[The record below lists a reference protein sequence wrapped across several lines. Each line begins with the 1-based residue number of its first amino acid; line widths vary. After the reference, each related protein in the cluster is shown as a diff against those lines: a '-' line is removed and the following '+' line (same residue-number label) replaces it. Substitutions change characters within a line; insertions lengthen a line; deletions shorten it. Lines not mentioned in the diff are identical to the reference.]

1 MKRIVVFAMCV
12 CGLVAAGVTRA
23 EAQMSMGAF
32 RGYLTGHAGWATG
45 GDVSSPVFTPGISV
59 SVQEES
65 GWGAEFDFGYAA
77 DLDAGRQQLDVATY
91 MFNGNWI
98 QPKGRVRPFVA
109 AGAGVI
115 QADGCDFPCTR
126 PARTFDLGINAGGG
140 AVVAVN
146 DLVAVRGDARY
157 FRTLA
162 DHPDLRRPDNFGFWR
177 VSLGVSLAWV
187 ISP

>member
-1 MKRIVVFAMCV
+1 MKRMVVFAMCV
-12 CGLVAAGVTRA
+12 CGWVAAGATRA

-32 RGYLTGHAGWATG
+32 RGYLTGQAGWATG
-45 GDVSSPVFTPGISV
+45 GDVSSPVFTPGVSV

-77 DLDAGRQQLDVATY
+77 DL
-91 MFNGNWI
+91 
-98 QPKGRVRPFVA
+98 
-109 AGAGVI
+109 
-115 QADGCDFPCTR
+115 
-126 PARTFDLGINAGGG
+126 NAGGG

-162 DHPDLRRPDNFGFWR
+162 DHPDLRRPENFGFWR
-177 VSLGVSLAWV
+177 VSLGVSLTWV

>member
-1 MKRIVVFAMCV
+1 MRMVVFATCV
-12 CGLVAAGVTRA
+12 CGLMAAGATRA
-23 EAQMSMGAF
+23 DAQMSMGSF
-32 RGYLTGHAGWATG
+32 RGYLTAHAGATTG
-45 GDVSSPVFTPGISV
+45 GDVSTPGFTPGVTV

-98 QPKGRVRPFVA
+98 ERRGRVRPFVA
-109 AGAGVI
+109 VGAGVI
-115 QADGCDFPCTR
+115 QADGCDFPCSLS
-126 PARTFDLGINAGGG
+126 ARTFDLGINAGGG
-140 AVVAVN
+140 ALFAVN

-157 FRTLA
+157 FRTLG
-162 DHPDLRRPDNFGFWR
+162 DHPDLGRPDNFGFWR
-177 VSLGVSLAWV
+177 VSVGVSLTWV